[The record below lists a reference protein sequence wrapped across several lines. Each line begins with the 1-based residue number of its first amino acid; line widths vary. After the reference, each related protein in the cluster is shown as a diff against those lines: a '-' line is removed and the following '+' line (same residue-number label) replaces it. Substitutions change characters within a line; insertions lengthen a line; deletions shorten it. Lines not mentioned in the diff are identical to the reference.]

1 MLHNLPKD
9 IPAMNEQSNQD
20 REEKMQEMTD
30 FEMRLSASVPKPREG
45 FEAELAQHLRREFVQ
60 RRQARRLLTAVQPRR
75 YGRLSAQA
83 AAVLIAVLTIGI
95 GVVIAMNTIFQ
106 QFIDHDAGLKAI
118 YEQGLGHEIGV
129 SQGHE
134 GFTVTLEW
142 AYADGNRLTLAY
154 TIQGHPGTPYSN
166 LQSHVYRLS
175 LRDTGAE
182 IPFYQ
187 GMNAAIDQNGE
198 AVGWGA
204 PADTIITFDRV
215 LEIRTYDLSTI
226 PIGDSTTLDLHL
238 EVGAYGITW
247 QRRTQI
253 PLERMN
259 EMYEGPESLFTFDFS
274 IPLVSEQRVMNTPQT
289 AADQGITL
297 TLKQVTISPSQTR
310 VTVCFTSPD
319 PARQWTAIPHLT
331 THAGEV
337 PGGGGVQPLQP
348 VNDETCEAYTY
359 FAGMFDYTGEWRL
372 EVTELVGFGSGGG
385 NDQQRI
391 SGSWVFE
398 FVVP

>member
-1 MLHNLPKD
+1 MS
-9 IPAMNEQSNQD
+9 EQSNHD
-20 REEKMQEMTD
+20 KEENMQTMTD
-30 FEMRLSASVPKPREG
+30 FEMKLSASAPKPREG
-45 FEAELAQHLRREFVQ
+45 FEAQLAQHLRREFVQ
-60 RRQARRLLTAVQPRR
+60 HRQARQVLTAVQPRQ
-75 YGRLSAQA
+75 YGRLSARVA
-83 AAVLIAVLTIGI
+83 AALIAMLTIGI
-95 GVVIAMNTIFQ
+95 GVVIAMNTVFQ
-106 QFIDHDAGLKAI
+106 RFIDYDAGLKAI
-118 YEQGLGHEIGV
+118 YEQGLGHEIGI
-129 SQGHE
+129 SQTHDGY
-134 GFTVTLEW
+134 TVTLEW

-154 TIQGHPGTPYSN
+154 TIQGLPGTPYSN
-166 LQSHVYRLS
+166 LQGRVYRLS

-204 PADTIITFDRV
+204 PVDTIITFDRV
-215 LEIRTYDLSTI
+215 LEIKTYDLSTI
-226 PIGDSTTLDLHL
+226 PIGDSTALDLHL

-247 QRRTQI
+247 PRRTQL

-274 IPLVSEQRVMNTPQT
+274 IPLVSEQRVMNAPQT
-289 AADQGITL
+289 AADQGITM

-310 VTVCFTSPD
+310 VMVCFTSPD

-331 THAGEV
+331 TPAGEV
-337 PGGGGVQPLQP
+337 PGGGRVQPLQP

-359 FAGMFDYTGEWRL
+359 FAGMFDYTDEWRL
-372 EVTELVGFGSGGG
+372 EITELVGFGSDSG

-391 SGSWVFE
+391 LGSWVFE